1 MEINPFEVT
10 LWFILIVLFV
20 IFILFILDVPSAPLD
35 LDIKKGPTV
44 DVTWSK
50 PTSEGGEPITGY
62 VIEYRV
68 KGTPTWIEDGRPT
81 ELAWS
86 FTNFEVGE
94 SYEVRCAAFND
105 IGTGEYAQYPSLI
118 SISSSAKALFSSA
131 LLALFAS
138 PLLI

>member
-1 MEINPFEVT
+1 M
-10 LWFILIVLFV
+10 
-20 IFILFILDVPSAPLD
+20 
-35 LDIKKGPTV
+35 
-44 DVTWSK
+44 TWSK

-94 SYEVRCAAFND
+94 SYEVRCAAFNE
-105 IGTGEYAQYPSLI
+105 IGTGDYAQYPSPI
-118 SISSSAKALFSSA
+118 SIGGGKFIFAKNPNFWLHLD
-131 LLALFAS
+131 LLYTLYIRQEIKVDQRVPCVTGSFK
-138 PLLI
+138 LVCLI